1 MGIIVSVLG
10 QASEGD
16 RKVWGQAF
24 KTDKQTKVI
33 FLHAFLI
40 LLKIYGFHAKD
51 LALSKKLPK
60 RGVEV
65 PKSWVCALLSPCSY
79 ALIIAII

>member
-1 MGIIVSVLG
+1 MRLGEGLGIIVSVLG
-10 QASEGD
+10 QASEDD

-24 KTDKQTKVI
+24 KTDKQKNVI
-33 FLHAFLI
+33 FLQAFLI

-60 RGVEV
+60 KGGG
-65 PKSWVCALLSPCSY
+65 SS
-79 ALIIAII
+79 